1 MTRDKKVRIIGAII
15 MFISLVIMGYV
26 MFVLKK
32 SVAFSAISGL
42 LMGMGLVLF
51 TKGESIIEKF
61 KKKQSSQKMN

>member
-1 MTRDKKVRIIGAII
+1 
-15 MFISLVIMGYV
+15 

-61 KKKQSSQKMN
+61 KKKQSSEKQPDRY